1 MSPIAEQLGDEL
13 ASRIVQEA
21 VDEVRGRSSRKWAV
35 ALVALLL
42 GAAIAL
48 VVVQLRARQVAAEDD
63 GDQVSPPLS
72 PSTS

>member
-1 MSPIAEQLGDEL
+1 MSPTTEQLGDEL

-48 VVVQLRARQVAAEDD
+48 VVVQRRARQVAAERE
-63 GDQVSPPLS
+63 GGQVSPPLS